1 MSGLVVPN
9 VVRALLIRLKRE
21 IGAFNLE
28 VLRFAQDDCEWSCR
42 PERSEGSPIRL
53 KREIGAF
60 NLEVLRFAQDDSE
73 WSCRPERSEGSP
85 DQAKARDRCI
95 QSGGPSLCS
104 GGL

>member
-9 VVRALLIRLKRE
+9 VVRDLLIRLKRE

-28 VLRFAQDDCEWSCR
+28 VLRVAQDDC
-42 PERSEGSPIRL
+42 
-53 KREIGAF
+53 
-60 NLEVLRFAQDDSE
+60 E

-104 GGL
+104 G